1 MTHRVTYTIIE
12 AQEDISGTYC
22 TVLLDRPLEADIA
35 KDTTHAY
42 PGPYGSI
49 NIALHKNALALVT
62 RPLATVTGAGML
74 CAVQSAD
81 GIGVRVA
88 MQDMINVGRVVSI
101 DMLAGVAVLDWR
113 LCVPLL
119 G

>member
-1 MTHRVTYTIIE
+1 MLYGYTHGKAPQVGQLLALADAADGVTHRVTYTIIE

-74 CAVQSAD
+74 LRRS
-81 GIGVRVA
+81 
-88 MQDMINVGRVVSI
+88 VGRRHRRQGRH
-101 DMLAGVAVLDWR
+101 AGHD
-113 LCVPLL
+113 
-119 G
+119 